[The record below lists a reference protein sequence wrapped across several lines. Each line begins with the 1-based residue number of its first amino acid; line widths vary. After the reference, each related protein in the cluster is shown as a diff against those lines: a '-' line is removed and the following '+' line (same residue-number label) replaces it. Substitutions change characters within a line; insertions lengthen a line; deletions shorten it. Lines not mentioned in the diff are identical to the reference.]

1 MVEKI
6 TCPECNAEFD
16 LGEGYKKHLEDLKAK
31 TRAEVEKKTK
41 DSTKREIQENKK
53 KATEWAEETIKA
65 EKEKKNEIQ
74 KELQAEKQKNK
85 QADKKNKEHYAG
97 LAHSKIKAAKEDLE
111 QKSAEKDKLTT
122 LKVERLEKQLSE
134 ALKTNK
140 QGVTVDQGSIQV
152 MQLIEFLREKVF
164 KNNEDKFI
172 FYGAGEE
179 GGDVLQEVIEKGEP
193 ICKILYESKKTKGW
207 SSKWLD
213 KLQQDMTDSKAIVGI
228 LFSVTVPKS
237 FNKDDLYQHTGN
249 IFVCRYD
256 YIILKILAQTQRHLL
271 TQLHK
276 ERGNG
281 KENALSAIK
290 FFDNPDVK
298 NIITQMI
305 VKHSAVKNKIKKT
318 IKLAQETEETVDD
331 VSLNYDELFNQMK
344 NIGIDYFSQKKAEED
359 EK

>member
-1 MVEKI
+1 MVAKV
-6 TCPECNAEFD
+6 TCPSCGKEFD
-16 LGEGYKKHLEDLKAK
+16 LGEGYKKHLKILEAE
-31 TRAEVEKKTK
+31 TRAGVEKTSK
-41 DSTKREIQENKK
+41 DKFKIEQQKLAVSEAKL
-53 KATEWAEETIKA
+53 KA
-65 EKEKKNEIQ
+65 EKEKADQIQNE
-74 KELQAEKQKNK
+74 LLAEKQKNK
-85 QADKKNKEHYAG
+85 KVDKKYKEHYAS
-97 LAHSKIKAAKEDLE
+97 LSDTKIKAVKEDLE
-111 QKSAEKDKLTT
+111 QKTAENDKKHT
-122 LKVERLEKQLSE
+122 LVIERLEKKLSE
-134 ALKTNK
+134 TQKALK
-140 QGVTVDQGSIQV
+140 QGVTVDQGAIQV

-164 KNNEDKFI
+164 KNTEDKFVS
-172 FYGAGEE
+172 YETGEE

-193 ICKILYESKKTKGW
+193 VCKILYESKKTKGW

-213 KLQQDMTDSKAIVGI
+213 KLQEDMTDSKAIVGM

-237 FNKDDLYQHTGN
+237 FNKDDLFQRTGN

-256 YIILKILAQTQRHLL
+256 YSVLRILAQTQRHLL

-290 FFDNPDVK
+290 FFDNPDIK

-331 VSLNYDELFNQMK
+331 VSLNFDELFNQMK

>member
-1 MVEKI
+1 MAKRIV
-6 TCPECNAEFD
+6 AD
-16 LGEGYKKHLEDLKAK
+16 GEGASKFVSVNVLNAK
-31 TRAEVEKKTK
+31 TFIDAKNVAFSIANSPLVKTAIAGEDPNWGRIIMAIGK
-41 DSTKREIQENKK
+41 TDVQLNLNK
-53 KATEWAEETIKA
+53 
-65 EKEKKNEIQ
+65 
-74 KELQAEKQKNK
+74 
-85 QADKKNKEHYAG
+85 
-97 LAHSKIKAAKEDLE
+97 LAINFGKIK
-111 QKSAEKDKLTT
+111 
-122 LKVERLEKQLSE
+122 
-134 ALKTNK
+134 
-140 QGVTVDQGSIQV
+140 
-152 MQLIEFLREKVF
+152 
-164 KNNEDKFI
+164 
-172 FYGAGEE
+172 
-179 GGDVLQEVIEKGEP
+179 VIEKGEP
-193 ICKILYESKKTKGW
+193 VCKILYESKKTKGW

-213 KLQQDMTDSKAIVGI
+213 KLQEDMTDSKAIVGM

-281 KENALSAIK
+281 KENALSAFK

-331 VSLNYDELFNQMK
+331 VSLNLDEFFNQVK
-344 NIGIDYFSQKKAEED
+344 KIGIDYFSQKKAEED

>member
-1 MVEKI
+1 MVAKV
-6 TCPECNAEFD
+6 TCPSCGKEFD
-16 LGEGYKKHLEDLKAK
+16 LGEGYKKHLKILEAE
-31 TRAEVEKKTK
+31 TRAGVEKTSK
-41 DSTKREIQENKK
+41 DKFKIEQQKLAVSEAKL
-53 KATEWAEETIKA
+53 KA
-65 EKEKKNEIQ
+65 EKEKADQIQNE
-74 KELQAEKQKNK
+74 LLAEKQKNK
-85 QADKKNKEHYAG
+85 KVDKKYKEHYAS
-97 LAHSKIKAAKEDLE
+97 LSDAKIKAVKEDLE
-111 QKSAEKDKLTT
+111 QKTAENDKKHT
-122 LKVERLEKQLSE
+122 LVIERLEKKLSE
-134 ALKTNK
+134 SQKALK
-140 QGVTVDQGSIQV
+140 QGVTVDQGAIQV

-164 KNNEDKFI
+164 KNTEDKFVS
-172 FYGAGEE
+172 YETGEE

-193 ICKILYESKKTKGW
+193 VCKILYESKKTKGW

-213 KLQQDMTDSKAIVGI
+213 KLQEDMTDSKAIVGM

-237 FNKDDLYQHTGN
+237 FNKDDLFQHTGN

-256 YIILKILAQTQRHLL
+256 YITLKILAQTQRHLL

-305 VKHSAVKNKIKKT
+305 VKHSAIKNKIEKT

-331 VSLNYDELFNQMK
+331 VSLNLDEFFNQVK
-344 NIGIDYFSQKKAEED
+344 KIGIDYFSQKKAEED
-359 EK
+359 QK

>member
-1 MVEKI
+1 MVEKV
-6 TCPECNAEFD
+6 TCPSCGKEFD
-16 LGEGYKKHLEDLKAK
+16 LGEGYKKHLKILEAETRAGVEKTSKDKFKIEQQKLAVSEAKLKA
-31 TRAEVEKKTK
+31 E
-41 DSTKREIQENKK
+41 KK
-53 KATEWAEETIKA
+53 KADQ
-65 EKEKKNEIQ
+65 IQ
-74 KELQAEKQKNK
+74 NELQAEKQKNK
-85 QADKKNKEHYAG
+85 KVDQKYKEHYAS
-97 LAHSKIKAAKEDLE
+97 LSDAKIKAVKEDLE
-111 QKSAEKDKLTT
+111 QKTAEKDKKHT
-122 LKVERLEKQLSE
+122 LVIERLEKKLSE
-134 ALKTNK
+134 TQKALK
-140 QGVTVDQGSIQV
+140 QGVTVDQGAIQV

-164 KNNEDKFI
+164 KNTEDKFVS
-172 FYGAGEE
+172 YETGEE

-193 ICKILYESKKTKGW
+193 VCKILYESKKTKGW

-213 KLQQDMTDSKAIVGI
+213 KLQEDMTDSKAIVGM

-237 FNKDDLYQHTGN
+237 FNKDDLFQHTGN

-256 YIILKILAQTQRHLL
+256 YSVLRVLAQTQRHLL

>member
-1 MVEKI
+1 MVAKV
-6 TCPECNAEFD
+6 TCPSCGKEFD
-16 LGEGYKKHLEDLKAK
+16 LGEGYKKHLKILEAE
-31 TRAEVEKKTK
+31 TRAEVEKKSK
-41 DSTKREIQENKK
+41 NKFK
-53 KATEWAEETIKA
+53 NERQKLAVSEDKLKA
-65 EKEKKNEIQ
+65 EKEKADQIQ
-74 KELQAEKQKNK
+74 NELQAEKQKNK
-85 QADKKNKEHYAG
+85 KVDKKYKEHYAS
-97 LAHSKIKAAKEDLE
+97 LSDAKIKAVKEDLE
-111 QKSAEKDKLTT
+111 QKTAENDKKHT
-122 LKVERLEKQLSE
+122 LVIERLEKKLSE
-134 ALKTNK
+134 TQKALK
-140 QGVTVDQGSIQV
+140 QGVTVDQGAIQV

-164 KNNEDKFI
+164 KNTEDKFVS
-172 FYGAGEE
+172 YETGEE

-193 ICKILYESKKTKGW
+193 VCKILYESKKTKGW

-237 FNKDDLYQHTGN
+237 FNKDDLYKHTGN

-331 VSLNYDELFNQMK
+331 VSLNLDEFFNQVK
-344 NIGIDYFSQKKAEED
+344 KIGIDYFSQKKAEED

>member
-1 MVEKI
+1 MVAKV
-6 TCPECNAEFD
+6 TCPSCGKEFD
-16 LGEGYKKHLEDLKAK
+16 LGEGYKKHLKILEAE
-31 TRAEVEKKTK
+31 TRAGVEKTSK
-41 DSTKREIQENKK
+41 DKFKIEQQKLAVSEAKL
-53 KATEWAEETIKA
+53 KA
-65 EKEKKNEIQ
+65 EKEKADQIQNE
-74 KELQAEKQKNK
+74 LLAEKQKNK
-85 QADKKNKEHYAG
+85 KVDKKYKEHYAS
-97 LAHSKIKAAKEDLE
+97 LSDAKIKAVKEDLE
-111 QKSAEKDKLTT
+111 QKTAEKDKKHT
-122 LKVERLEKQLSE
+122 LVIERLEKKLSE
-134 ALKTNK
+134 SQKALK
-140 QGVTVDQGSIQV
+140 QGVTVDQGAIQV

-164 KNNEDKFI
+164 KNTEDKFVS
-172 FYGAGEE
+172 YETGEE

-193 ICKILYESKKTKGW
+193 VCKILYESKKTKGW

-213 KLQQDMTDSKAIVGI
+213 KLQEDMTDSKAIVGM

-237 FNKDDLYQHTGN
+237 FNKDDLFQHTGN

-256 YIILKILAQTQRHLL
+256 YSVLRVLAQTQRYLL

-305 VKHSAVKNKIKKT
+305 VKHSAVKNKIEKT
-318 IKLAQETEETVDD
+318 IKLAQEAAETSDD
-331 VSLNYDELFNQMK
+331 VSLNFDELFNQIK
-344 NIGIDYFSQKKAEED
+344 NIGIDYFSQKKVEED

>member
-1 MVEKI
+1 MVAKV
-6 TCPECNAEFD
+6 TCPSCGKEFD
-16 LGEGYKKHLEDLKAK
+16 LGEGYKKHLKILEAE
-31 TRAEVEKKTK
+31 TRAGVEKTSK
-41 DSTKREIQENKK
+41 DKFKIEQQKLAVSEAKL
-53 KATEWAEETIKA
+53 KA
-65 EKEKKNEIQ
+65 EKEKADQIQ
-74 KELQAEKQKNK
+74 NELQVEKQKNK
-85 QADKKNKEHYAG
+85 KVDKKYKEHYAS
-97 LAHSKIKAAKEDLE
+97 LSDAKIKAVKEDLE
-111 QKSAEKDKLTT
+111 QKTAENDKKHT
-122 LKVERLEKQLSE
+122 LVIERLEKKLSE
-134 ALKTNK
+134 TQKALK
-140 QGVTVDQGSIQV
+140 QGVTVDQGAIQV

-164 KNNEDKFI
+164 KNTEDKFVS
-172 FYGAGEE
+172 YETGEE

-193 ICKILYESKKTKGW
+193 VCKILYESKKTKGW

-213 KLQQDMTDSKAIVGI
+213 KLQEDMTDSKAIVGI
-228 LFSVTVPKS
+228 LFSVVVPKN
-237 FNKDDLYQHTGN
+237 FNKNDLFQHTGN

-256 YIILKILAQTQRHLL
+256 YSVLRVLAQTQRYLL

-331 VSLNYDELFNQMK
+331 VSLNFDELFNQMK

>member
-1 MVEKI
+1 MVEKV
-6 TCPECNAEFD
+6 TCPSCGKEFD
-16 LGEGYKKHLEDLKAK
+16 LGEGYKKHLKILEAE
-31 TRAEVEKKTK
+31 TRAGVEKTSK
-41 DSTKREIQENKK
+41 DKFKIEQQKLAVSEAKL
-53 KATEWAEETIKA
+53 KA
-65 EKEKKNEIQ
+65 EKEKADQIQ
-74 KELQAEKQKNK
+74 NELQVEKQKNK
-85 QADKKNKEHYAG
+85 KVDKKYKEHYAS
-97 LAHSKIKAAKEDLE
+97 LSDAKIKAVKEDSE
-111 QKSAEKDKLTT
+111 QKTAESDKKHT
-122 LKVERLEKQLSE
+122 LVIERLEKKLSE
-134 ALKTNK
+134 TQKALK
-140 QGVTVDQGSIQV
+140 QGVTVDQGAIQV

-164 KNNEDKFI
+164 KNTEDKFVS
-172 FYGAGEE
+172 YETGEE

-193 ICKILYESKKTKGW
+193 VCKILYESKKTKGW

-213 KLQQDMTDSKAIVGI
+213 KLQEDMTDSKAIVGM

-237 FNKDDLYQHTGN
+237 FNKDDLFQHTGN

-256 YIILKILAQTQRHLL
+256 YSVLRVLAQTQRHLL

-331 VSLNYDELFNQMK
+331 VSLNLDEFFNQVK
-344 NIGIDYFSQKKAEED
+344 KIGIDYFSQKKAEED
-359 EK
+359 QK

>member
-1 MVEKI
+1 MVEKV
-6 TCPECNAEFD
+6 TCPSCGKEFD
-16 LGEGYKKHLEDLKAK
+16 LGEGYKKHLKILEAE
-31 TRAEVEKKTK
+31 TRAGVEKTSK
-41 DSTKREIQENKK
+41 DKFKIEQQKLAVSEAKL
-53 KATEWAEETIKA
+53 KA
-65 EKEKKNEIQ
+65 EKEKADQIQ
-74 KELQAEKQKNK
+74 NELQAEKQKNK
-85 QADKKNKEHYAG
+85 KVDKKYKEHYAS
-97 LAHSKIKAAKEDLE
+97 LSDAKIKAVKEDLE
-111 QKSAEKDKLTT
+111 QKTAEKDKKHT
-122 LKVERLEKQLSE
+122 LVIERLEKKLSE
-134 ALKTNK
+134 SQKALK
-140 QGVTVDQGSIQV
+140 QGVTVDQGAIQV

-164 KNNEDKFI
+164 KNTEDKFVS
-172 FYGAGEE
+172 YETGEE

-193 ICKILYESKKTKGW
+193 VCKILYESKKTKGW

-213 KLQQDMTDSKAIVGI
+213 KLQEDMTDSKAIVGM

-237 FNKDDLYQHTGN
+237 FNKDDLFQHTGN

-256 YIILKILAQTQRHLL
+256 YSVLRVLAQTQRYLL

-331 VSLNYDELFNQMK
+331 VSLNLDEFFNQVK
-344 NIGIDYFSQKKAEED
+344 KIGIDYFSQKKAEED
-359 EK
+359 QK

>member
-1 MVEKI
+1 MVEKV
-6 TCPECNAEFD
+6 TCPSCGKEFD
-16 LGEGYKKHLEDLKAK
+16 LGEGYKKHLKILEAE
-31 TRAEVEKKTK
+31 TRAGVEKTSK
-41 DSTKREIQENKK
+41 DKFKIEQQKLAVSEAKL
-53 KATEWAEETIKA
+53 KA
-65 EKEKKNEIQ
+65 EKEKADQIQNE
-74 KELQAEKQKNK
+74 LLAEKQKNK
-85 QADKKNKEHYAG
+85 KVDKKYKEHYAS
-97 LAHSKIKAAKEDLE
+97 LSDAKIKAVKEDLE
-111 QKSAEKDKLTT
+111 QKTAENDKKHT
-122 LKVERLEKQLSE
+122 LVIERLEKKLSE
-134 ALKTNK
+134 TQKALK
-140 QGVTVDQGSIQV
+140 QGVTVDQGAIQV

-164 KNNEDKFI
+164 KNTEDKFVS
-172 FYGAGEE
+172 YETGEE

-193 ICKILYESKKTKGW
+193 VCKILYESKKTKGW

-213 KLQQDMTDSKAIVGI
+213 KLQEDMTDSKAIVGM

-237 FNKDDLYQHTGN
+237 FNKDDLFQHTGN

-256 YIILKILAQTQRHLL
+256 YSVLRVLAQTQRHLL

-331 VSLNYDELFNQMK
+331 VSLNLDEFFNQVK
-344 NIGIDYFSQKKAEED
+344 KIGIDYFSQKKAEED
-359 EK
+359 QK

>member
-1 MVEKI
+1 MVAKV
-6 TCPECNAEFD
+6 TCPSCGKEFD
-16 LGEGYKKHLEDLKAK
+16 LGEGYKKYLKILEAE
-31 TRAEVEKKTK
+31 TRAGVEKTSK
-41 DSTKREIQENKK
+41 DKFKIEQQKLTVSEAKL
-53 KATEWAEETIKA
+53 KA
-65 EKEKKNEIQ
+65 EKEKADQIQNE
-74 KELQAEKQKNK
+74 LLAEKQKNK
-85 QADKKNKEHYAG
+85 KVDKKYKEHYAS
-97 LAHSKIKAAKEDLE
+97 LSDAKIKAVKEDLE
-111 QKSAEKDKLTT
+111 QKTAEKDKKHT
-122 LKVERLEKQLSE
+122 LVIERLEKKLSE
-134 ALKTNK
+134 SQKALK
-140 QGVTVDQGSIQV
+140 QGVTVDQGAIQV

-164 KNNEDKFI
+164 KNTEDKFVS
-172 FYGAGEE
+172 YETGEE

-193 ICKILYESKKTKGW
+193 VCKILYESKKTKGW
-207 SSKWLD
+207 NSKWLD
-213 KLQQDMTDSKAIVGI
+213 KLQEDMTDSKAIVGM

-331 VSLNYDELFNQMK
+331 ISLNLDEFFNQVK
-344 NIGIDYFSQKKAEED
+344 KIGIDYFSQKKTEED
-359 EK
+359 QK

>member
-1 MVEKI
+1 
-6 TCPECNAEFD
+6 
-16 LGEGYKKHLEDLKAK
+16 
-31 TRAEVEKKTK
+31 
-41 DSTKREIQENKK
+41 
-53 KATEWAEETIKA
+53 
-65 EKEKKNEIQ
+65 
-74 KELQAEKQKNK
+74 
-85 QADKKNKEHYAG
+85 
-97 LAHSKIKAAKEDLE
+97 
-111 QKSAEKDKLTT
+111 
-122 LKVERLEKQLSE
+122 
-134 ALKTNK
+134 
-140 QGVTVDQGSIQV
+140 

-164 KNNEDKFI
+164 KNTEDKFVS
-172 FYGAGEE
+172 YETGEE

-193 ICKILYESKKTKGW
+193 VCKILYESKKTKGW

-213 KLQQDMTDSKAIVGI
+213 KLQEDMTDSKAIVGM

-237 FNKDDLYQHTGN
+237 FNKDDLFQHTGN

-256 YIILKILAQTQRHLL
+256 YSVLRVLAQTQRHLL

-331 VSLNYDELFNQMK
+331 VSLNFDEFFNQVK
-344 NIGIDYFSQKKAEED
+344 KIGIDYFSHKKAEED
-359 EK
+359 QK

>member
-1 MVEKI
+1 MVEKV
-6 TCPECNAEFD
+6 TCPSCGKEFD
-16 LGEGYKKHLEDLKAK
+16 LVEGYKKHLKILDDE
-31 TRAEVEKKTK
+31 TRAGVEKTSK
-41 DSTKREIQENKK
+41 DKFKIEQQKLAVSEAKL
-53 KATEWAEETIKA
+53 KA
-65 EKEKKNEIQ
+65 EKEKADQIQNE
-74 KELQAEKQKNK
+74 LLAEKQKNK
-85 QADKKNKEHYAG
+85 KVDKKYKEHYAS
-97 LAHSKIKAAKEDLE
+97 LSDAKIKAVKEDLE
-111 QKSAEKDKLTT
+111 QKTAEDDKKHT
-122 LKVERLEKQLSE
+122 LVIERLEKKLSE
-134 ALKTNK
+134 TQKALK
-140 QGVTVDQGSIQV
+140 QGVTVDQGAIQV

-164 KNNEDKFI
+164 KNTEDKFVS
-172 FYGAGEE
+172 YETGEE

-193 ICKILYESKKTKGW
+193 VCKILYESKKTKGW

-213 KLQQDMTDSKAIVGI
+213 KLQEDMTDSKAIVGM

-237 FNKDDLYQHTGN
+237 FNKDDLFQHTGN

-256 YIILKILAQTQRHLL
+256 YSVLRVLAQTQRHLL

-305 VKHSAVKNKIKKT
+305 VKHSAVKNKIEKT
-318 IKLAQETEETVDD
+318 IKLAQEAAETSDD
-331 VSLNYDELFNQMK
+331 VSLNFDELFNQIK

-359 EK
+359 QK

>member
-1 MVEKI
+1 MVEKV
-6 TCPECNAEFD
+6 TCPSCGKEFD
-16 LGEGYKKHLEDLKAK
+16 LGEGYKKHLKILEAE
-31 TRAEVEKKTK
+31 TRAGVEKTSK
-41 DSTKREIQENKK
+41 DKFKIEQQKLAVSEAKL
-53 KATEWAEETIKA
+53 KA
-65 EKEKKNEIQ
+65 EKEKADQIQNE
-74 KELQAEKQKNK
+74 LLAEKQKNK
-85 QADKKNKEHYAG
+85 KVDKKYKEHYAS
-97 LAHSKIKAAKEDLE
+97 LSDAKIKAVKEDLE
-111 QKSAEKDKLTT
+111 QKTAENDKKHT
-122 LKVERLEKQLSE
+122 LVIERLEKKLSE
-134 ALKTNK
+134 SQKALK
-140 QGVTVDQGSIQV
+140 QGVTVDQGAIQV

-164 KNNEDKFI
+164 KNTEDKFVS
-172 FYGAGEE
+172 YETGEE

-193 ICKILYESKKTKGW
+193 VCKILYESKKTKGW

-213 KLQQDMTDSKAIVGI
+213 KLQEDMTDSKAIVGM

-237 FNKDDLYQHTGN
+237 FNKDDLFQHTGN

-256 YIILKILAQTQRHLL
+256 YSVLRVLAQTQRHLL

-331 VSLNYDELFNQMK
+331 VSLNLDEFFNQVK
-344 NIGIDYFSQKKAEED
+344 KIGIDYFSQKKAEED
-359 EK
+359 QK

>member
-1 MVEKI
+1 MVAKV
-6 TCPECNAEFD
+6 TCPSCGKEFD
-16 LGEGYKKHLEDLKAK
+16 LGEGYKKHLKILEAE
-31 TRAEVEKKTK
+31 TRAGVEKTSK
-41 DSTKREIQENKK
+41 DKFKIEQQKLAVSEAKL
-53 KATEWAEETIKA
+53 KA
-65 EKEKKNEIQ
+65 EKEKADQIQNE
-74 KELQAEKQKNK
+74 LLVEKQKNK
-85 QADKKNKEHYAG
+85 KVDKKYKEHYAS
-97 LAHSKIKAAKEDLE
+97 LSDAKIKAVKEDLE
-111 QKSAEKDKLTT
+111 QKTAEKDKKHT
-122 LKVERLEKQLSE
+122 LVIERLEKKLSE
-134 ALKTNK
+134 SQKALK
-140 QGVTVDQGSIQV
+140 QGVTVDQGAIQV

-164 KNNEDKFI
+164 KNTEDKFVS
-172 FYGAGEE
+172 YETGEE

-193 ICKILYESKKTKGW
+193 VCKILYESKKTKGW

-213 KLQQDMTDSKAIVGI
+213 KLQEDMTDSKAIVGI
-228 LFSVTVPKS
+228 LFSVVVPKN
-237 FNKDDLYQHTGN
+237 FNKNDLFQHTGN

-256 YIILKILAQTQRHLL
+256 YSVLRILAQTQRHLL

-331 VSLNYDELFNQMK
+331 VSLNFDELFNQMK

>member
-1 MVEKI
+1 MVEKV
-6 TCPECNAEFD
+6 TCPSCGKEFD
-16 LGEGYKKHLEDLKAK
+16 LGEGYKKHLKILEAE
-31 TRAEVEKKTK
+31 TRAGGEKTSK
-41 DSTKREIQENKK
+41 DKFKIEQQKLAVSEAKL
-53 KATEWAEETIKA
+53 KA
-65 EKEKKNEIQ
+65 EKEKADQIQ
-74 KELQAEKQKNK
+74 NELQVEKQKNK
-85 QADKKNKEHYAG
+85 KVDKKYKEHYAS
-97 LAHSKIKAAKEDLE
+97 LSDAKIKAVKEDLE
-111 QKSAEKDKLTT
+111 QKTAEKDKKHTLVIERFEKKLSET
-122 LKVERLEKQLSE
+122 LK
-134 ALKTNK
+134 ALK
-140 QGVTVDQGSIQV
+140 QGVTVDQGAIQV

-164 KNNEDKFI
+164 KNTEDKFVSNEP
-172 FYGAGEE
+172 GDE

-193 ICKILYESKKTKGW
+193 VCKILYESKKTKGW

-213 KLQQDMTDSKAIVGI
+213 KLQEDMTDSKAIVGM

-237 FNKDDLYQHTGN
+237 FNKDDLFQHTGN

-256 YIILKILAQTQRHLL
+256 YSVLRVLAQTQRHLL

-331 VSLNYDELFNQMK
+331 VSLNFDEFFNQVK

-359 EK
+359 QK

>member
-1 MVEKI
+1 MVEKV
-6 TCPECNAEFD
+6 TCPSCGKEFD
-16 LGEGYKKHLEDLKAK
+16 LGEGYKKHLKILEAE
-31 TRAEVEKKTK
+31 TRAGVEKTSK
-41 DSTKREIQENKK
+41 DKFKIEQQKLAVSEAKL
-53 KATEWAEETIKA
+53 KA
-65 EKEKKNEIQ
+65 EKEKADQIQNE
-74 KELQAEKQKNK
+74 LLAEKQKNK
-85 QADKKNKEHYAG
+85 KVDKKYKEHYAS
-97 LAHSKIKAAKEDLE
+97 LSDAKIKAVKEDLE
-111 QKSAEKDKLTT
+111 QKTAENDKKHT
-122 LKVERLEKQLSE
+122 LVIERLEKKLSE
-134 ALKTNK
+134 TQKALK
-140 QGVTVDQGSIQV
+140 QGVTVDQGAIQV

-164 KNNEDKFI
+164 KNTEDKFVS
-172 FYGAGEE
+172 YETGEE

-193 ICKILYESKKTKGW
+193 VCKILYESKKTKGW

-213 KLQQDMTDSKAIVGI
+213 KLQEDMTDSKAIVGM

-237 FNKDDLYQHTGN
+237 FNKDDLFQHTGN

-256 YIILKILAQTQRHLL
+256 YSVLRVLAQTQRYLL

-305 VKHSAVKNKIKKT
+305 VKHSAVKNKIEKT
-318 IKLAQETEETVDD
+318 IKLAQEAAETSDN
-331 VSLNYDELFNQMK
+331 VSLNFDELFNQMK

>member
-1 MVEKI
+1 MVAKV
-6 TCPECNAEFD
+6 TCPSCGKEFD
-16 LGEGYKKHLEDLKAK
+16 LGEGYKKHLKILEAE
-31 TRAEVEKKTK
+31 TRAGVEKTSK
-41 DSTKREIQENKK
+41 DKFKIEQQKLAVSEAKL
-53 KATEWAEETIKA
+53 KA
-65 EKEKKNEIQ
+65 EKEKADQIQ
-74 KELQAEKQKNK
+74 NELQAEKQKNK
-85 QADKKNKEHYAG
+85 KVDKKYKEHYAS
-97 LAHSKIKAAKEDLE
+97 LSDAKIKAVKEDLE
-111 QKSAEKDKLTT
+111 QKTAENDKKHT
-122 LKVERLEKQLSE
+122 LVIERLEKKLSE
-134 ALKTNK
+134 TQKALK
-140 QGVTVDQGSIQV
+140 QGVTVDQGAIQV

-164 KNNEDKFI
+164 KNTEDKFVS
-172 FYGAGEE
+172 YETGEE

-193 ICKILYESKKTKGW
+193 VCKILYESKKTKGW

-213 KLQQDMTDSKAIVGI
+213 KLQEDMTDSKAIVGI
-228 LFSVTVPKS
+228 LFSVVVPKN
-237 FNKDDLYQHTGN
+237 FNKDDLFQHTGN

-256 YIILKILAQTQRHLL
+256 YSVLRVLAQTQRYLL

-305 VKHSAVKNKIKKT
+305 VKHSAVKNKIEKT
-318 IKLAQETEETVDD
+318 IKLAQEAAETSDD
-331 VSLNYDELFNQMK
+331 VSLNFDELFNQIK

>member
-1 MVEKI
+1 MVAKV
-6 TCPECNAEFD
+6 TCPSCGKEFD
-16 LGEGYKKHLEDLKAK
+16 LGGGYKKHLKILEAE
-31 TRAEVEKKTK
+31 TRAGVEKTSK
-41 DSTKREIQENKK
+41 DKFKIEQQKLAVSEAKF
-53 KATEWAEETIKA
+53 KA
-65 EKEKKNEIQ
+65 EKEKADQIQNE
-74 KELQAEKQKNK
+74 LLAEKQKNK
-85 QADKKNKEHYAG
+85 KVDKKYKEHYAS
-97 LAHSKIKAAKEDLE
+97 LSDAKIKAVKEDLE
-111 QKSAEKDKLTT
+111 QKTAENDKKHT
-122 LKVERLEKQLSE
+122 LIIERLEKKLSE
-134 ALKTNK
+134 SQKALK
-140 QGVTVDQGSIQV
+140 QGVTVDQGAIQV

-164 KNNEDKFI
+164 KNTEDKFVS
-172 FYGAGEE
+172 YETGEE

-193 ICKILYESKKTKGW
+193 VCKILYESKKTKGW

-213 KLQQDMTDSKAIVGI
+213 KLQEDMTDSKAIVGM

-237 FNKDDLYQHTGN
+237 FNKDDLFQHTGN

-256 YIILKILAQTQRHLL
+256 YSVLRILAQTQRHLL

-305 VKHSAVKNKIKKT
+305 VKHSAVKNKIEKT
-318 IKLAQETEETVDD
+318 IKLAQEAAETSDD
-331 VSLNYDELFNQMK
+331 VSLNFDELFNQIK

>member
-1 MVEKI
+1 MVEKV
-6 TCPECNAEFD
+6 TCPSCGKEFD
-16 LGEGYKKHLEDLKAK
+16 LGEGYKKHLKILEAE
-31 TRAEVEKKTK
+31 TRAGVEKTSK
-41 DSTKREIQENKK
+41 DKFKIEQQKLAVSEAKL
-53 KATEWAEETIKA
+53 KA
-65 EKEKKNEIQ
+65 EKEKADQIQ
-74 KELQAEKQKNK
+74 NELQAEKQKNK
-85 QADKKNKEHYAG
+85 KVDKKYKEHYAS
-97 LAHSKIKAAKEDLE
+97 LSDAKIKAVKEDLE
-111 QKSAEKDKLTT
+111 QKTAEKDKKHT
-122 LKVERLEKQLSE
+122 LVIERLEKKLSE
-134 ALKTNK
+134 SQKALK
-140 QGVTVDQGSIQV
+140 QGVTVDQGAIQV

-164 KNNEDKFI
+164 KNTEDKFVS
-172 FYGAGEE
+172 YETGEE

-193 ICKILYESKKTKGW
+193 VCKILYESKKTKGW

-213 KLQQDMTDSKAIVGI
+213 KLQEDMTDSKAIVGM

-237 FNKDDLYQHTGN
+237 FNKDDLFQHTGN

-256 YIILKILAQTQRHLL
+256 YSVLRVLAQTQRHLL

>member
-1 MVEKI
+1 MVEKV
-6 TCPECNAEFD
+6 TCPSCGKEFD
-16 LGEGYKKHLEDLKAK
+16 LGEGYKKHLKILEAE
-31 TRAEVEKKTK
+31 TRAGVEKKSK
-41 DSTKREIQENKK
+41 DKFKIEQQKLAVSEAKL
-53 KATEWAEETIKA
+53 KA
-65 EKEKKNEIQ
+65 EKEKADQIQNE
-74 KELQAEKQKNK
+74 LLAEKQKNK
-85 QADKKNKEHYAG
+85 KVDKKYKEHYAS
-97 LAHSKIKAAKEDLE
+97 LSDAKIKAVKEDSE
-111 QKSAEKDKLTT
+111 QKTAESDKKHT
-122 LKVERLEKQLSE
+122 LVIERLEKKLSE
-134 ALKTNK
+134 TQKALK
-140 QGVTVDQGSIQV
+140 QGVTVDQGAIQV

-164 KNNEDKFI
+164 KNTEDKFVS
-172 FYGAGEE
+172 YETGEE

-193 ICKILYESKKTKGW
+193 VCKILYESKKTKGW

-213 KLQQDMTDSKAIVGI
+213 KLQEDMTDSKAIVGM

-237 FNKDDLYQHTGN
+237 FNKDDLFQHTGN

-256 YIILKILAQTQRHLL
+256 YSVLRVLAQTQRHLL

-290 FFDNPDVK
+290 FFDNPDIK

-331 VSLNYDELFNQMK
+331 VSLNFDEFFNQVK
-344 NIGIDYFSQKKAEED
+344 KIGIDYFSQKKAEED
-359 EK
+359 QK